1 MEKSSN
7 ATELVRDH
15 FQEKASSFDAL
26 YDEEHPLQRAV
37 RPGLLKRR
45 DFALDVVREYDDPR
59 VLDIGGGSGRV
70 GICTVPTANTSRSTS
85 RRSGSSAS
93 ATR

>member
-15 FQEKASSFDAL
+15 FRQKASSFDSL

-45 DFALDVVREYDDPR
+45 DFALEVVREYDRP
-59 VLDIGGGSGRV
+59 VSL
-70 GICTVPTANTSRSTS
+70 AE
-85 RRSGSSAS
+85 RRGEPQQVWA
-93 ATR
+93 

>member
-7 ATELVRDH
+7 VTELVRDH
-15 FQEKASSFDAL
+15 FREQASSFDSL

-45 DFALDVVREYDDPR
+45 DFALDGALERVARLGVDVGACQQPR
-59 VLDIGGGSGRV
+59 AVAEVLDRV
-70 GICTVPTANTSRSTS
+70 
-85 RRSGSSAS
+85 
-93 ATR
+93 